1 MSTIETTGGD
11 YTIAAL
17 GTGFLVADANGTIYL
32 ESADVVITG
41 NLIVE
46 GSITSTG
53 GSNPNF
59 ESNLLT
65 INDIS
70 SPDDA
75 TAESGG
81 LLLLGDTDKS
91 LRWYNATNA
100 WTSDVN
106 FDLSDPASAYHIN
119 GTLVLDATSLG
130 DGIIVDGGS
139 F

>member
-1 MSTIETTGGD
+1 MSTIESTGGN

-17 GTGFLVADANGTIYL
+17 GTATLVADADGTIYL
-32 ESADVVITG
+32 ESADVVISG
-41 NLIVE
+41 NLIVN
-46 GSITSTG
+46 GTITTTG
-53 GSNPNF
+53 GSDPNF

-65 INDIS
+65 INDIG
-70 SPDDA
+70 SPDDV
-75 TAESGG
+75 TADTGG

-91 LRWYNATNA
+91 LRWYSTTNA

-106 FDLSDPASAYHIN
+106 FDLSDPLSAYHIN

-130 DGIIVDGGS
+130 DAIVIDGGS